1 MEMKIIKGLALET
14 RKHTLILTAL
24 VIGSF
29 ISIYQTVSLNV
40 ALPGF
45 MEIFNTDLNTVQWL
59 MTGFTLATGIIAP
72 LSGYLGNRFGTRK
85 LFLFSIAGL
94 IITSLLCAFSWNMGS
109 LIVFRILQGVF
120 CGIIQPVTLT
130 IIYQMLPVEKQTF
143 ALGLW
148 SASSVLGPAL
158 APTISGWLQSWNWP
172 MIFLIMLP
180 FGVLAWILGWLSL
193 EKSSANIQKVFRLME
208 SA

>member
-72 LSGYLGNRFGTRK
+72 LSGYLGNRFGTRE

-94 IITSLLCAFSWNMGS
+94 IITSLICAFSWEMGS
-109 LIVFRILQGVF
+109 LIVFRIYKV
-120 CGIIQPVTLT
+120 
-130 IIYQMLPVEKQTF
+130 YF
-143 ALGLW
+143 AGL
-148 SASSVLGPAL
+148 
-158 APTISGWLQSWNWP
+158 
-172 MIFLIMLP
+172 F
-180 FGVLAWILGWLSL
+180 SL
-193 EKSSANIQKVFRLME
+193 
-208 SA
+208 

>member
-1 MEMKIIKGLALET
+1 MNDFLSAFNSFLEMEMKIIKGLALET

-72 LSGYLGNRFGTRK
+72 LSGYLE
-85 LFLFSIAGL
+85 I
-94 IITSLLCAFSWNMGS
+94 
-109 LIVFRILQGVF
+109 
-120 CGIIQPVTLT
+120 
-130 IIYQMLPVEKQTF
+130 
-143 ALGLW
+143 
-148 SASSVLGPAL
+148 
-158 APTISGWLQSWNWP
+158 
-172 MIFLIMLP
+172 
-180 FGVLAWILGWLSL
+180 VLAHVNYFYFPLQ
-193 EKSSANIQKVFRLME
+193 A
-208 SA
+208 